1 MELFTFLK
9 SVSDEI
15 IPELS
20 KIHLAGWNGSEN
32 PLDVFLAG
40 EFEEWQSWQSKQ
52 NFNREYIVSL
62 IQLPEPD
69 TWLFVGVY
77 HSISSSWNKD
87 HYDYVTKQIEAFE
100 PYSGRL
106 KVSY

>member
-69 TWLFVGVY
+69 TWLIPCLIKLVILAFAF
-77 HSISSSWNKD
+77 S
-87 HYDYVTKQIEAFE
+87 TKSNLA
-100 PYSGRL
+100 PCL
-106 KVSY
+106 AA